1 MKPIASMATATDDQA
16 VSSSHQAMPP
26 AERRTRI
33 VDLLRKR
40 GRVTVGELAHE
51 FSASFE
57 TIRRDLTELSARN
70 LIQKFHGG
78 ATLLDAAVPGSK
90 IEGSF
95 QGRMLEH
102 QREKR
107 AIARRAAG
115 LFSPGDSLFIDT
127 GTTTLIFA
135 EELARLSRL
144 TVITNSIAI
153 VQTIARG
160 TGQGNKA
167 FLLGG
172 EYSDDAGENVG
183 RLTVEQIVRFRA
195 AHAVLTVGAIEKD
208 GVMDYDLNEA
218 EIATAM
224 VSHARQVTILADSSK
239 LGRVGLFLVCPLAG
253 VDRLVIDR
261 APDGTIAEELQLAQI
276 EVLLATSTDGVIEPA
291 PSQER

>member
-1 MKPIASMATATDDQA
+1 MKPLSPMTTAA
-16 VSSSHQAMPP
+16 VDHAVASSHQAMQP
-26 AERRTRI
+26 AERRSRI
-33 VDLLRKR
+33 VDLLRES
-40 GRVTVGELAHE
+40 GRVTVGELAQE
-51 FSASFE
+51 FGASFE

-78 ATLLDAAVPGSK
+78 ATLLNAAKLGTK

-107 AIARRAAG
+107 AIARCAAA
-115 LFSPGDSLFIDT
+115 LFSPGDSLFVDT

-153 VQTIARG
+153 AQTIARG

-183 RLTVEQIVRFRA
+183 RLAVEQISRFRA
-195 AHAVLTVGAIEKD
+195 AHAVLTVGAIETD

-218 EIATAM
+218 EIAAAM
-224 VSHARQVTILADSSK
+224 VSHARQVTVLADSSK
-239 LGRVGLFLVCPLAG
+239 LGRGGLFMVCPLAD

-261 APDGTIAEELQLAQI
+261 APDGMIAEYLQSADV
-276 EVLLATSTDGVIEPA
+276 EVLVGTSTESVAEPDPNLA
-291 PSQER
+291 G